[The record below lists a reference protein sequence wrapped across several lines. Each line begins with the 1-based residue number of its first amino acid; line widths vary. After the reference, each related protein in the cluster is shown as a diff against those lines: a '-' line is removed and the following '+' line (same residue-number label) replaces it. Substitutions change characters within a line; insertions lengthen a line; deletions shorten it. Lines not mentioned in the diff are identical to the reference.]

1 MSTIKAI
8 LAASDFS
15 ASAARAA
22 HRAALLARDHA
33 TSLRLLHILPALSM
47 SEFGLIFRAS
57 VYVEQH
63 NLADATRR
71 LEVIGE
77 ELRSI
82 VDTAPECSTRMG
94 NLLDELLAAAESA
107 DLLVV
112 GAHGSRQLTDLLIGT
127 TADRLL
133 RKSRRPMLVARQEAA
148 CAYRRV
154 IVPVDFS
161 EPSISALRFAQQ
173 LAPTAEL
180 LVFHAY
186 DVPCVRELGPG
197 DAPGGDLARSCND
210 WRDEALANMERLRN
224 SNEAIGA
231 CTTFSVE
238 SGNAKMLIA
247 AKAAE
252 LGSDLIVM
260 GKHGHSPIGEFF
272 LGGVTRHTVARAPCD
287 VLVVPECP
295 RS

>member
-15 ASAARAA
+15 PGASRAAR
-22 HRAALLARDHA
+22 RAALLAREHA
-33 TSLRLLHILPALSM
+33 TSLRLLHILPALSL
-47 SEFGLIFRAS
+47 SGFGLVSRAS

-71 LEVIGE
+71 LAVVAK
-77 ELRSI
+77 ELRSV
-82 VDTAPECSTRMG
+82 VDTVPECCTRIG
-94 NLLDELLAAAESA
+94 RVLDELLAAAESA
-107 DLLVV
+107 DLVVV
-112 GAHGSRQLTDLLIGT
+112 GAHGSRQLKDLLIGT

-133 RKSRRPMLVARQEAA
+133 GKSRRPTLVAKQDPTCE
-148 CAYRRV
+148 YRRV

-161 EPSISALRFAQQ
+161 APSISALRFAQQ

-180 LVFHAY
+180 LVYHAY
-186 DVPCVRELGPG
+186 DVPCIGELRQG
-197 DAPGGDLARSCND
+197 DAADGEIEQFRND
-210 WRDEALANMERLRN
+210 WRDEALSNMARLRN
-224 SNEAIGA
+224 SHEEFGA
-231 CTTFSVE
+231 RTAFSVE

-247 AKAAE
+247 AKATE

-260 GKHGHSPIGEFF
+260 GKHGRSPIGEFF

-287 VLVVPECP
+287 VVVVPEFP